1 MKMDQATAE
10 TLMRAGQTLAEL
22 VDHRLENG
30 QLDPNWLFEQWRDKS
45 EEQIRWS
52 LERAP
57 ADGKFAEILQQ
68 ILDDKEEWDE
78 QA

>member
-1 MKMDQATAE
+1 MNKE
-10 TLMRAGQTLAEL
+10 TTENLMQAGQSLAALIE
-22 VDHRLENG
+22 HRLENG

-57 ADGKFAEILQQ
+57 AGGKFAEILQQ

-78 QA
+78 QT